1 MWQLLAFTS
10 AIFSSLAAVFEKKA
24 LFKTEPLVF
33 SLLLSAL
40 TFVLAL
46 PFFFFAN
53 LQLVTG
59 IVIAVLY
66 VKSILG
72 AVAFL
77 MIMNGLKTN
86 ELSNSLPLL
95 TITPAV
101 VALLAYCFLKESLS
115 LISLVGIL
123 LVMAGTYLL
132 QLPKGEGLMFPLFF
146 LKRNKNLW
154 YFIIAIL
161 LFSLTSILDKSLL
174 KSYKMPP
181 EAFLPLQQLFL
192 TLNFFII
199 FLMKKKNSQSVKE
212 VLNKYYWII
221 LLVASFA
228 IVYRYMHILAVKN
241 GSVALVLSIKRT
253 SVFFAA
259 IIAGNLFKE
268 HDLLRRSLAILIMLL
283 GAAFVILSDYF

>member
-24 LFKTEPLVF
+24 LFKTEPLIF

-40 TFVLAL
+40 TFVLAT

-53 LQLVTG
+53 LHLVTG
-59 IVIAVLY
+59 VAITVLY
-66 VKSILG
+66 FKSVLG
-72 AVAFL
+72 AAAFL
-77 MIMNGLKTN
+77 MIMYGLKKN

-101 VALLAYCFLKESLS
+101 VALLAYFLLNESLS
-115 LISLVGIL
+115 LMSVGGML
-123 LVMAGTYLL
+123 LLMAGTYLL
-132 QLPKGEGLMFPLFF
+132 QLPKGGGLMTPIFF
-146 LKRNKNLW
+146 LKRNRNLW

-199 FLMKKKNSQSVKE
+199 YLVKKNKSETTKE
-212 VLNKYYWII
+212 AFSRFFWII
-221 LLVASFA
+221 LLVACFA
-228 IVYRYMHILAVKN
+228 IVYRYTHILAVKS
-241 GSVALVLSIKRT
+241 GAVALVLSIKRT

-268 HDLLRRSLAILIMLL
+268 HDLLRRSLAILIMIL
-283 GAAFVILSDYF
+283 GAAFILLSDYS